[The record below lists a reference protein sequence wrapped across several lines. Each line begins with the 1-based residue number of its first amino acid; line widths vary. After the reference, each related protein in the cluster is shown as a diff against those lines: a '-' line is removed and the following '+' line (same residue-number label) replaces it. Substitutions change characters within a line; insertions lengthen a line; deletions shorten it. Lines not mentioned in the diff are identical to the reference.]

1 MKHHNYLSG
10 TSHSLKML
18 DGIASDYDRLKKFSE
33 EKAFPKSPLSALNG
47 GNKKAQE
54 AFSMIGMRSDKRS
67 SDLIGFLSYANQTG
81 INYFRMILNDG
92 KSMQFTVEEKTYQ
105 TVGKFS
111 SDWFYFDPWLAQLM
125 TAISL
130 RDNAAIQLLC
140 KIPVAD
146 FQKAKPEFTDSF
158 DIALMPM
165 IQGLF
170 SAEANHVELIQN
182 MMAHTGPENYTSMRA
197 PYATQVLMP
206 MANLMVMA
214 LSNVDEAHYQQ
225 TWRKAL
231 ESHIA
236 YWTMDQELK
245 NDYEGWVAFPI
256 IAASVMMYDKKGY
269 KLPADLTDDEKLYVP
284 EWLVYGDFEPQP
296 SVGVDFFEGE
306 V

>member
-1 MKHHNYLSG
+1 MRNHPPIIEDYRIERVI
-10 TSHSLKML
+10 KM
-18 DGIASDYDRLKKFSE
+18 YDRSKKTKAEINSFEVNPLNALHSSHENAFRTFNNVVLCNLELDEKLKYLVE
-33 EKAFPKSPLSALNG
+33 
-47 GNKKAQE
+47 
-54 AFSMIGMRSDKRS
+54 M
-67 SDLIGFLSYANQTG
+67 NQTG
-81 INYFRMILNDG
+81 VNYFRMILNDG
-92 KSMQFTVEEKTYQ
+92 KPMQFTVEGNAYQ
-105 TVGKFS
+105 TVGKYS

-125 TAISL
+125 TAVAL
-130 RDNAAIQLLC
+130 RDNAAIKLLC

-146 FQKAKPEFTDSF
+146 FQKAKPEFTDTF

-170 SAEANHVELIQN
+170 STEANHVELIQN
-182 MMAHTGPENYTSMRA
+182 MMAHTGPENYTAMRA

-214 LSNVDEAHYQQ
+214 LSNVDEAHYHH

-231 ESHIA
+231 ESHVS
-236 YWTMDQELK
+236 YWTMDQDLK
-245 NDYEGWVAFPI
+245 NSYNGWVAFPI